1 MTGRTVRPPSPAAER
16 AALAE
21 DFPDWSIWES
31 DGGHWYATRRTH
43 LPKELR
49 RGHVCQ
55 TVDGR
60 DLRELRHVLVLQGE
74 VLQGEVLQARR
85 AEVEAAA
92 SDGGEGR

>member
-16 AALAE
+16 TALAE
-21 DFPDWSIWES
+21 EFPDWSIWAS

-49 RGHVCQ
+49 KGHVCE
-55 TVDGR
+55 TVDGS
-60 DLRELRHVLVLQGE
+60 DLRELRRVL

-92 SDGGEGR
+92 SDGGEDR